1 MATLD
6 LGEQNLTTPPPYPH
20 VSSIYIYIYI
30 RWHPEWTPPT
40 EAWGKYM
47 DKRMEQITRI
57 EDTQQKWDG
66 WLVAMQQVIA
76 WS

>member
-1 MATLD
+1 MFPRSLS
-6 LGEQNLTTPPPYPH
+6 L
-20 VSSIYIYIYI
+20 S
-30 RWHPEWTPPT
+30 WHPEWTPPT

-47 DKRMEQITRI
+47 DKRMEQIARI

-66 WLVAMQQVIA
+66 WLVAMQQVVA

>member
-1 MATLD
+1 
-6 LGEQNLTTPPPYPH
+6 
-20 VSSIYIYIYI
+20 
-30 RWHPEWTPPT
+30 
-40 EAWGKYM
+40 M